1 VFNHRPDAICV
12 SGLVAGSQTDVTVL
26 SQVKDA
32 VSSIPVFANTG
43 VRLENVE
50 EQLKI
55 ADGAVVGTAFKF
67 EGQFG
72 NHVDLTRV
80 KKFMVKVNSL
90 RS

>member
-32 VSSIPVFANTG
+32 VSSIPVLANTG

-55 ADGAVVGTAFKF
+55 ADGAVVGTVFKL
-67 EGQFG
+67 EGQFS
-72 NHVDLTRV
+72 NHVDITRV